1 MTTDLVRLLK
11 ALADPTRVRIV
22 HLLRGRDELCVCELV
37 DALDTPQY
45 SISRHLGVLKAAG
58 IVTDLRQGK
67 WMHYAL
73 DPNLSLRDRDVV
85 AAVCRRADADP
96 TSRRDKQRLSKNIRP
111 RENGE
116 VVPCP

>member
-37 DALDTPQY
+37 DALDIPQY
-45 SISRHLGVLKAAG
+45 SVSRHLGVLKAAG
-58 IVTDLRQGK
+58 IVTDWRQGK

-73 DPNLSLRDRDVV
+73 APDLSPQDKEVV
-85 AAVCRRADADP
+85 AAVCRRAEGESTA
-96 TSRRDKQRLSKNIRP
+96 RRDKQRLGQHIRP

-116 VVPCP
+116 VVPCD